1 MLGRKKY
8 LGLLAVLIMTFVCS
22 AGVNA
27 QGRGGVKGSLKDAVS
42 GEPLM
47 YANVALLGTTSG
59 TVTDDEGNYQLLNI
73 KPGTYTLM
81 FSYISYKD
89 IEQELVVVGGEVKEV
104 NGELLVE
111 SIMGEEAVVTAMMRG
126 QTAAISQQVNSNT
139 IVNVVSKEKIMEL
152 PDQNAAETVGRLPGV
167 SLVRDGGEGTKVTLR
182 GMAPRF
188 NAITIDGERIPST
201 SDQDR
206 SVDLSMF
213 STDALAGIEFY
224 KALLPDMDGDAIG
237 GQINFTSRTASGGFH
252 GNARMQTGYNH
263 LAKSFGQYKGS
274 VSVENRFFD
283 DKLGIIV
290 GGGMQKAERSSEGFT
305 GAFASEEGKDA
316 DGNTIF
322 HVSKFN
328 LTDNQEVRYRYNANA
343 TIDYRLDNGSI
354 VFSTNYGQTSREE
367 IRRRRRYRVDA
378 SYQEH
383 DLRERHSENM
393 VISNRLN
400 GKHLFFDRLEFD
412 WSGS

>member
-1 MLGRKKY
+1 M
-8 LGLLAVLIMTFVCS
+8 VLILAFAAS
-22 AGVNA
+22 AQVNA
-27 QGRGGVKGSLKDAVS
+27 QGRGGVKGTLKDALS

-73 KPGTYTLM
+73 IPGTYTLM

-89 IEQELVVVGGEVKEV
+89 IEQEIVIVDGEVKEV
-104 NGELLVE
+104 NASLQVE

-152 PDQNAAETVGRLPGV
+152 PDQNAAETVGRLSGV

-188 NAITIDGERIPST
+188 NSITIDGQKIPST
-201 SDQDR
+201 SEQDR

-213 STDALAGIEFY
+213 STDALSGIEFY

-252 GNARMQTGYNH
+252 GNVRMQTGYNH
-263 LAKSFGQYKGS
+263 LSKSFGQYKGS
-274 VSVENRFFD
+274 ASFENRFFD
-283 DKLGIIV
+283 DKLGVIV
-290 GGGMQKAERSSEGFT
+290 GGGMQRAERSSEGFT
-305 GAFASEEGKDA
+305 GDFVTEAGTDA
-316 DGNTIF
+316 DGNTVF
-322 HVSKFN
+322 NVSKFN
-328 LTDNQEVRYRYNANA
+328 LTDNNEVRYRYNANA
-343 TIDYRLDNGSI
+343 TIDYRLNNGSI
-354 VFSTNYGQTSREE
+354 VFSTNYGQTNREE
-367 IRRRRRYRVDA
+367 IRTRRRYRVDA

-400 GKHLFFDRLEFD
+400 GTAGSVRSNGER
-412 WSGS
+412 SGAAAGQP